1 MRATTGFAI
10 GGVPPLGH
18 ATSINV
24 FMDTD
29 LFRFDAI
36 RAAAGSPPSVFAI
49 EPARLRDA
57 SRATVMDL
65 KVG

>member
-18 ATSINV
+18 ATPIDV

-29 LFRFDAI
+29 FFRFDAS

-57 SRATVMDL
+57 VRVTGMDL
-65 KVG
+65 KAG